1 MNAFV
6 KPIIICEPVILQLNH
21 LFFLYCKRY
30 QLVLKY

>member
-21 LFFLYCKRY
+21 LFFYI
-30 QLVLKY
+30 VSAIS